1 MPPGAA
7 RSGHQHPGAA
17 LSPSASPLPCGFF
30 SPSASLGLGPSP
42 CPKFPVPGLSWAL
55 GMGVLVLQPVDQ
67 DWNSPLVTLCFG
79 LCVLGRRALGTASH
93 SMSAR

>member
-1 MPPGAA
+1 M
-7 RSGHQHPGAA
+7 
-17 LSPSASPLPCGFF
+17 
-30 SPSASLGLGPSP
+30 
-42 CPKFPVPGLSWAL
+42 PGLSWAL
-55 GMGVLVLQPVDQ
+55 GTGVLVLQPVDQ